1 MRIGPRRGEDKH
13 LPGRAAKPFILN
25 VMNDEILK
33 KLEARLDRRSFLRG
47 SSLGVA
53 ALLGVAAASPLVVF
67 AQSQD
72 KPPAD
77 DKKKADEKKDQD
89 DPKDEEKH
97 QPIRVEGKDGR
108 FYDRDGVE
116 VRECPECGHNMYQQG
131 RTWTCENCGY
141 SYIE

>member
-1 MRIGPRRGEDKH
+1 
-13 LPGRAAKPFILN
+13 
-25 VMNDEILK
+25 MNDAILK
-33 KLEARLDRRSFLRG
+33 KLEAKLDRRSFLRG
-47 SSLGVA
+47 YGLGVA

-72 KPPAD
+72 KPAQD
-77 DKKKADEKKDQD
+77 DKKKADPDKKDPD
-89 DPKDEEKH
+89 ADKIDEK
-97 QPIRVEGKDGR
+97 PDAKPYRVEGAEGK
-108 FYDRDGVE
+108 FYDREGVE

>member
-1 MRIGPRRGEDKH
+1 
-13 LPGRAAKPFILN
+13 
-25 VMNDEILK
+25 MNDEILK

-47 SSLGVA
+47 SWIGVA

-67 AQSQD
+67 AQAAEQ
-72 KPPAD
+72 AD
-77 DKKKADEKKDQD
+77 RRQ
-89 DPKDEEKH
+89 EEERRRR
-97 QPIRVEGKDGR
+97 QEGPGRAEGRREIRLQAGSRREGKDGK

-116 VRECPECGHNMYQQG
+116 VRECPQCGHNMYQQG

>member
-1 MRIGPRRGEDKH
+1 MH
-13 LPGRAAKPFILN
+13 
-25 VMNDEILK
+25 DEILR
-33 KLEARLDRRSFLRG
+33 KLEAKLDRRSFLRG
-47 SSLGVA
+47 YGVGVA

-72 KPPAD
+72 KPQSPEE
-77 DKKKADEKKDQD
+77 KKKQDADKEKKNEDA
-89 DPKDEEKH
+89 PKDEDK
-97 QPIRVEGKDGR
+97 PIYRVEGKDGK
-108 FYDRDGVE
+108 FYDREGTE

>member
-1 MRIGPRRGEDKH
+1 
-13 LPGRAAKPFILN
+13 
-25 VMNDEILK
+25 MNDEILK

-47 SSLGVA
+47 SGLGVA

-67 AQSQD
+67 AQEPQAGEKRKTDDKKEEEPEQD
-72 KPPAD
+72 GPKAD
-77 DKKKADEKKDQD
+77 DKSGSK
-89 DPKDEEKH
+89 
-97 QPIRVEGKDGR
+97 PIRVEGKDGR
-108 FYDRDGVE
+108 FYDPEGVE

>member
-1 MRIGPRRGEDKH
+1 
-13 LPGRAAKPFILN
+13 
-25 VMNDEILK
+25 MNDEILK

-47 SSLGVA
+47 SGLGVA

-67 AQSQD
+67 AQPPQD
-72 KPPAD
+72 KPS
-77 DKKKADEKKDQD
+77 DKKKPADENKDPDAQKAD
-89 DPKDEEKH
+89 QSPDSKPS
-97 QPIRVEGKDGR
+97 RTEGADGK
-108 FYDRDGVE
+108 FYDREGVE

>member
-1 MRIGPRRGEDKH
+1 
-13 LPGRAAKPFILN
+13 
-25 VMNDEILK
+25 MNDEILR

-67 AQSQD
+67 AQSQQD
-72 KPPAD
+72 KPSENKKPADQSKEQDAPKAD
-77 DKKKADEKKDQD
+77 DKPDSKPYRTEGAD
-89 DPKDEEKH
+89 
-97 QPIRVEGKDGR
+97 GK
-108 FYDRDGVE
+108 FYDREGVE

>member
-1 MRIGPRRGEDKH
+1 
-13 LPGRAAKPFILN
+13 
-25 VMNDEILK
+25 MNDEILK

-72 KPPAD
+72 KPPAE
-77 DKKKADEKKDQD
+77 DKKKTDDKKDQD
-89 DPKDEEKH
+89 DPKADEK
-97 QPIRVEGKDGR
+97 QPMRVEGKDGK

>member
-1 MRIGPRRGEDKH
+1 
-13 LPGRAAKPFILN
+13 
-25 VMNDEILK
+25 MNDEILK

-67 AQSQD
+67 AQSPQD
-72 KPPAD
+72 KPSENKKQAD
-77 DKKKADEKKDQD
+77 RSNEQDAPKAHEKPDSK
-89 DPKDEEKH
+89 PS
-97 QPIRVEGKDGR
+97 RTEGADGK
-108 FYDRDGVE
+108 FYDREGIE